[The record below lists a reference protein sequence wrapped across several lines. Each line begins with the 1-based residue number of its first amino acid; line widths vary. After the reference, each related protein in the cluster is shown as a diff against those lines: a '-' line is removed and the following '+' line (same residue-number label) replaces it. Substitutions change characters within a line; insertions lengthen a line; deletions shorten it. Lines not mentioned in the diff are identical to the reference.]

1 MWQHIFRSLRRRRSQ
16 SLLTAGGFLL
26 AACALI
32 LLSATTQTTALRANQ
47 IIHQNWRSSYDLVVL
62 PPEVHTTQ
70 GAAIPADTLQGYNG
84 GISMEQYQQVKALPG
99 IEVAAPLAFVGYVQ
113 LPTSS
118 IKFSPQSPKPGY
130 YRATWTLTAFNG
142 RQHIVERHISFYYA
156 VLSTCDQVNNG
167 AGTQLQ
173 ILNVEVIQCGPVD
186 SGGPFS
192 SSGFSINTIDT
203 GTFLLAAVDPIAENQ
218 LLHINNSI
226 VKGRMLQP
234 EESLTASPASPLSV
248 PGDPTRYD
256 IPLLYSQ
263 QPSGKIS
270 LHLTTGLVSSDTSN
284 VQALIQQGGSHYLAP
299 LPEQQ
304 NIINQDVPLI
314 QNDPQRFS
322 NMTLAWTTH
331 GWKSLK
337 DVTFGANLQF
347 LYTPSG
353 LTYQKTQGPGNKP
366 SYTLVP
372 AASQSPAEALKS
384 QGSDNWNGGPES
396 QQGAEVFFRNL
407 HPLQLPTTNTTYY
420 AKSIGQFNPTTM
432 NAQFSNALN
441 WLPEAT
447 YSAPPLSLQYDA
459 QGHPITPT
467 NLIPTTNPAG
477 MTIQP
482 PLALTTLRAASQV
495 MGQRPIISVIRVRL
509 SGVNMAN
516 DESWK
521 KVEQVA
527 QLIHQRTG
535 LRALV
540 TLGSSP
546 SPTLVYVPGLKQG
559 QNGSN
564 HTIAPL
570 GWVEERWVAI
580 GISLIYLGQVGQMQ
594 LLLLGTL
601 LIVCL
606 GYLIVT
612 LSSLVTGQRREL
624 AMLSALGWRP
634 WQPATLFLSQALL
647 LALGGGLC
655 GIGLA
660 LLLVSL
666 IGATLPWLVILV
678 TLPAILILALL
689 SSLYPLWQIWQ
700 IQPAEILRSET
711 TMQSKRAARTR
722 RRGLTGMGA
731 LALQNVQRM
740 RTRSLV
746 ALVSLFLSAALLVV
760 MLDSLL
766 SFQTALK
773 DTLLGSYVLLQTAV
787 PQLAGA
793 IFALILTFLSVSD
806 LLLLHLRERRH
817 EIGLLLAT
825 GWRPGHIQRL
835 FVQEGLTL
843 ALLGTIPG
851 VLVAMGILFYLNG
864 TQQATTLLEVGLSA
878 LLLMILIAS
887 LATIPVL
894 RSMMR
899 IQLMDVIRAE

>member
-1 MWQHIFRSLRRRRSQ
+1 
-16 SLLTAGGFLL
+16 
-26 AACALI
+26 
-32 LLSATTQTTALRANQ
+32 
-47 IIHQNWRSSYDLVVL
+47 
-62 PPEVHTTQ
+62 
-70 GAAIPADTLQGYNG
+70 
-84 GISMEQYQQVKALPG
+84 
-99 IEVAAPLAFVGYVQ
+99 
-113 LPTSS
+113 
-118 IKFSPQSPKPGY
+118 
-130 YRATWTLTAFNG
+130 AFNG

-156 VLSTCDQVNNG
+156 ALSTCDQVNNN
-167 AGTQLQ
+167 AGPQLQ
-173 ILNVEVIQCGPVD
+173 KLNVEVIQCGT
-186 SGGPFS
+186 SNSESPFS
-192 SSGFSINTIDT
+192 SSGFSINAIDT
-203 GTFLLAAVDPIAENQ
+203 GTFLLAAVDPVAEDQ
-218 LLHINNSI
+218 LLHINKSI

-234 EESLTASPASPLSV
+234 QESLASGPVSPLSR
-248 PGDPTRYD
+248 PDDPSRYEL
-256 IPLLYSQ
+256 PLLYSQ
-263 QPSGKIS
+263 QPSGQIS
-270 LHLTTGLVSSDTSN
+270 LHLTTSLISSDTSN
-284 VQALIQQGGSHYLAP
+284 VQALIQQGGSRYLEH

-304 NIINQDVPLI
+304 NIINQDVPLV

-322 NMTLAWTTH
+322 NATLAWTDH
-331 GWKSLK
+331 GWKSVN
-337 DVTFGANLQF
+337 DVPFGANLQF

-353 LTYQKTQGPGNKP
+353 LTYQKIQGPGNKP
-366 SYTLVP
+366 SYTLLPSSAQNP
-372 AASQSPAEALKS
+372 AKALKA
-384 QGSDNWNGGPES
+384 QGDYNWNGGPEI
-396 QQGAEVFFRNL
+396 QQGPEVFFRDL
-407 HPLQLPTTNTTYY
+407 HSIQLPNTKTIYY
-420 AKSIGQFNPTTM
+420 AKNIGEFNAATM

-447 YSAPPLSLQYDA
+447 YSAPPLSLQFDA

-467 NLIPTTNPAG
+467 NIQPTTNPAG

-482 PLALTTLRAASQV
+482 PLALTTLQAATQV

-509 SGVNMAN
+509 SGVNTAS

-546 SPTLVYVPGLKQG
+546 SPTLVYIPGLKQG

-564 HTIAPL
+564 RTIDPL

-594 LLLLGTL
+594 LLLLGAL
-601 LIVCL
+601 LVVCL

-612 LSSLVTGQRREL
+612 LSSLVTAQRREL

-634 WQPATLFLSQALL
+634 WQPAILFLSQAFL
-647 LALGGGLC
+647 LALSGGLC

-678 TLPAILILALL
+678 TLPAILLLTLL
-689 SSLYPLWQIWQ
+689 SSLYPLWQVWQ
-700 IQPAEILRSET
+700 IQPAEILRSEAT
-711 TMQSKRAARTR
+711 VQSKRTTHTR
-722 RRGLTGMGA
+722 RRGLTGLGA

-740 RTRSLV
+740 KVRSLV

-766 SFQTALK
+766 NFQAALK

-806 LLLLHLRERRH
+806 LLLLNLRERRH

-825 GWRPGHIQRL
+825 GWRPGHVQRL

-851 VLVAMGILFYLNG
+851 VLVAIGILIYLNG
-864 TQQATTLLEVGLSA
+864 TQQSTTLLEVGASA